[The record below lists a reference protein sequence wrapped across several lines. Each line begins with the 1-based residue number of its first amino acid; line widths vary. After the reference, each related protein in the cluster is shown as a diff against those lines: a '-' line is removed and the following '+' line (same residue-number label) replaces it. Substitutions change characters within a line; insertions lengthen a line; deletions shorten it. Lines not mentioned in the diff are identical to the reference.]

1 MPFTII
7 IDLVKGIFLYISWF
21 EVGQFSP
28 WIHEKL
34 RFWCFMYSKGKNI
47 KLQIKKKS
55 FIKLCLKHINGKGHN
70 KEYFVVMY
78 TS

>member
-1 MPFTII
+1 
-7 IDLVKGIFLYISWF
+7 
-21 EVGQFSP
+21 
-28 WIHEKL
+28 
-34 RFWCFMYSKGKNI
+34 MYSKGKNI

-55 FIKLCLKHINGKGHN
+55 FIKHCLKHINGKGHN